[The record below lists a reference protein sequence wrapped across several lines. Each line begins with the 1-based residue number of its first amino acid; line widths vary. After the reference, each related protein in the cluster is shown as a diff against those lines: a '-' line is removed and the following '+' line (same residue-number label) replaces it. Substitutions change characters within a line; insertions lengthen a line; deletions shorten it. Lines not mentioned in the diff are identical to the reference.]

1 MIAMRCALLCLLLGG
16 CSSGFF
22 ETKIAVATVYV
33 LAPAK
38 LDSSVSSAAPLD
50 VDLAIALPVAAPG
63 LDTERIAALYDARR
77 LDYYKDAQWGALAAT
92 VTQSLLVTTLQNQKL
107 FRSVTPEQARV
118 SATHVLDVQ
127 LQDFQAEY
135 AAGKSNPSARVS
147 MTASLIRLKD
157 RKLLASFPIGA
168 AVDADANRMN
178 AVIAAFEAAAQQV
191 ALRVGERT
199 AATLRVD

>member
-22 ETKIAVATVYV
+22 ETKAAVATVYV

-38 LDSSVSSAAPLD
+38 LDSSVSPAASLD
-50 VDLAIALPVAAPG
+50 VDLAIALPAAAPG
-63 LDTERIAALYDARR
+63 LDTERIAALYEARR

-135 AAGKSNPSARVS
+135 VAGKSNPSAHVS

-199 AATLRVD
+199 AATLRGD